1 MEVIVVEEVVD
12 DVLVVDVVEADFE
25 VIVVEGVVVV
35 DVLVADVVELEIV
48 VFVAYFVVEAVL
60 RTEVD

>member
-1 MEVIVVEEVVD
+1 VEVIVVEE
-12 DVLVVDVVEADFE
+12 VVDVVEADFE

-48 VFVAYFVVEAVL
+48 VFVAFFVFEEVL